1 MFLHFDISYL
11 SCDRLNRFAITNISV
26 FFTDHELLKFPLSL
40 ETSFLRIQNSIIQ
53 QVFCSFEI
61 KSDLLVGQFNSRGEV
76 LLITGGNL

>member
-11 SCDRLNRFAITNISV
+11 SCDHLNRFAIINISV
-26 FFTDHELLKFPLSL
+26 FFTELLKFPLSL

-53 QVFCSFEI
+53 QVFCCFEI